1 MAHWLRVSYPPLI
14 CARVH
19 RATMLPLTRRSS
31 FIDLVCLS
39 PFPHP
44 STSSSA
50 GSNAIIV
57 CLPCLFVSRSTH
69 RRRGGVRRGTTNNKR
84 SFAPTQR
91 TRQQRT
97 QTDRQTANQPTNE
110 RTNERTHRAFC
121 DHLATSRPGVWWC
134 GQATELKIRRTNE
147 RRTTNDERRTTND
160 DINVA
165 NAEMYAATVHFL
177 YIVIHSFSTP
187 FYHFITAEYRFCT
200 HSVQQLYGVHV
211 VNEPATAD

>member
-1 MAHWLRVSYPPLI
+1 MSSLSQPSQAFIPKLHNYPIPPRRHRQFIFRIIMAHWLRVSYPPLI

-110 RTNERTHRAFC
+110 RTNTSGVLRPPRDLLAWGVVVWPGHRAE
-121 DHLATSRPGVWWC
+121 DTA
-134 GQATELKIRRTNE
+134 NE
-147 RRTTNDERRTTND
+147 RTTNDERRTTND
-160 DINVA
+160 
-165 NAEMYAATVHFL
+165 E
-177 YIVIHSFSTP
+177 
-187 FYHFITAEYRFCT
+187 RRR
-200 HSVQQLYGVHV
+200 QRRQR
-211 VNEPATAD
+211 